1 MKFLTKILISTLAIL
16 ITAYILPGVS
26 IVNNNFFSALIVA
39 LVISFL
45 NYFVKPILVLLTIP
59 VTFFTLGIFLLV
71 INTIIILLADFM
83 VDGFHVSGFWP
94 AFWFSIL
101 LSLVNSIFE
110 RIQQRT
116 ESD

>member
-26 IVNNNFFSALIVA
+26 IANNNFLSALIVA

-45 NYFVKPILVLLTIP
+45 NYFVKPILVILTIP

-71 INTIIILLADFM
+71 INTIIILLADYM
-83 VDGFHVSGFWP
+83 VDGFHVSGFWA

-110 RIQQRT
+110 KIQQRT
-116 ESD
+116 ESN